1 MQYKYG
7 KSLVLNALL
16 RVSHQTLL
24 ELWKYGLMTTRI
36 TTMLVILLLEI
47 LILATS
53 PNGKLILG
61 RMEQNVQVHSS

>member
-53 PNGKLILG
+53 PSGKFILG